1 VYALGATCSNPG
13 LATYL
18 SQYNAHG
25 NISTRT
31 SNNQVA
37 TLSYDPLDQMIEFT
51 IPSGN
56 QQWDAYDAGGSRSLQ
71 RTTSG
76 GITQLTVYAFG
87 IDEYH
92 YDGSGNLQNSTHYY
106 TLGGSLLAELSGPPN
121 AETTNFFL
129 TDALGSVLA
138 TFSNTAGAATM
149 LGTQLFG
156 PYARSRFITIS
167 SAGMPAVPGC
177 SMEKEAAQLAKLT
190 AWRGSPWV
198 CRW

>member
-1 VYALGATCSNPG
+1 MQLANPDRG
-13 LATYL
+13 T
-18 SQYNAHG
+18 H
-25 NISTRT
+25 
-31 SNNQVA
+31 
-37 TLSYDPLDQMIEFT
+37 SY
-51 IPSGN
+51 
-56 QQWDAYDAGGSRSLQ
+56 AYDTGGSRSLQ